1 MLRITEIGT
10 DTLRLEG
17 RLTGPWVDE
26 LRRLAA
32 ARPGPLQLDLSG
44 LTFADAAG
52 AALLKDLA
60 ARGVVIRDSSRFL
73 EQLLRE
79 GGA

>member
-1 MLRITEIGT
+1 MLRITEVGT

-26 LRRLAA
+26 LRRLSAG
-32 ARPGPLQLDLSG
+32 RTLGLKLDLSG

-52 AALLKDLA
+52 AALLRDLA
-60 ARGVVIRDSSRFL
+60 ARGVTIRDSSRFL
-73 EQLLRE
+73 EQLLNE